1 MDRLT
6 LSYNS
11 LTSLNILKHQME
23 DFILNPSVCE
33 NDGKVNLTLES
44 EVTHS
49 LCYIIF
55 VTNLEIFDKVQV
67 VCCDMF
73 GQSENKPL
81 FALT

>member
-11 LTSLNILKHQME
+11 LTSLNILQHQME
-23 DFILNPSVCE
+23 DFILNPSVYE
-33 NDGKVNLTLES
+33 NDGKDNLTLTS
-44 EVTHS
+44 EVTHF
-49 LCYIIF
+49 CYIIF